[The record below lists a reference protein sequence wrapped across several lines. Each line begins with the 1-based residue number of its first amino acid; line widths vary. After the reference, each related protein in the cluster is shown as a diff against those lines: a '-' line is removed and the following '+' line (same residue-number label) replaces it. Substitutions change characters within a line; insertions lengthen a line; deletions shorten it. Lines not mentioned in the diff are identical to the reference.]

1 MKEAHFYVVREKK
14 NTLSI
19 IGDNI
24 RKIRLSHDMSQN
36 QLAFEAGV
44 SREFINKVESG
55 KYNISVI
62 KLEKIA
68 QILEVEITALF
79 KS

>member
-68 QILEVEITALF
+68 QILEVEITVLF